1 MEAENPLEQSNEDGN
16 NKLRSQAEAVAQ
28 WQKCDNASITRFGPL
43 FGSVKINKIKT

>member
-16 NKLRSQAEAVAQ
+16 NKLRSQAEAY
-28 WQKCDNASITRFGPL
+28 NASITRFGPL